1 VRGRG
6 RRRRRRRRLLYSI
19 IQSEKEIIMKLKRR
33 HQMRQEA
40 LRKKS
45 LYYLSNLI
53 LSVLQGGPGYLRY
66 GYRDILLNII
76 YNFIHI
82 SALTVSDSI

>member
-1 VRGRG
+1 
-6 RRRRRRRRLLYSI
+6 
-19 IQSEKEIIMKLKRR
+19 
-33 HQMRQEA
+33 MRQEA